1 MGSSLLQWE
10 SDPLFSAAEVVQD
23 SADRMESIFRLLLHE
38 QNLVEANNY
47 DPKLLTLI
55 GYHCRDLATIL
66 ETAKWQALI
75 PYFERAVISSARMD
89 RPQSTEAVIFRHKEF
104 ISAVREQINNVEKSL
119 EEMEMGNPA
128 KISKW
133 QNLNEQD
140 KDNLAFFLSGGINNH
155 CYELGD
161 SDIFKRFL
169 DPPAASCSTDAGI
182 VGNECGEIEEVN
194 MNDNAYSSHYYD
206 SLEESNLRKVDSQNS
221 MKLGLN
227 AVNSFQE
234 SSCNRNADDGS
245 WYIEAG
251 DSKPKC
257 FFHENKLR
265 GSSSS
270 MNLIGFFNNLWGRRV
285 PSSYTKRLK
294 DGEEEHSP
302 LDIDASHAAQLC
314 NKLINSSSLGA
325 LVNVLNLQSASLYQ
339 GQHIG
344 LFSALRDHGLQG
356 LHWFLTKVMH
366 LRRRLGACN
375 ARFDRFSYLVKVNQ
389 RSIKMILA
397 IVFVFTL
404 LGKCTICTYHL
415 LFDLLY
421 LSLLNSNDLFMDVS

>member
-1 MGSSLLQWE
+1 M
-10 SDPLFSAAEVVQD
+10 
-23 SADRMESIFRLLLHE
+23 
-38 QNLVEANNY
+38 
-47 DPKLLTLI
+47 
-55 GYHCRDLATIL
+55 
-66 ETAKWQALI
+66 
-75 PYFERAVISSARMD
+75 
-89 RPQSTEAVIFRHKEF
+89 
-104 ISAVREQINNVEKSL
+104 
-119 EEMEMGNPA
+119 
-128 KISKW
+128 
-133 QNLNEQD
+133 
-140 KDNLAFFLSGGINNH
+140 AFFLSGGINNH

-169 DPPAASCSTDAGI
+169 DPPAASCSSDAGI

-194 MNDNAYSSHYYD
+194 MNGNAYSSHYYD

-302 LDIDASHAAQLC
+302 LDIDASHAAQ
-314 NKLINSSSLGA
+314 
-325 LVNVLNLQSASLYQ
+325 

-344 LFSALRDHGLQG
+344 LCSTLKDHGLQG
-356 LHWFLTKVMH
+356 LHGFLTKVMH

-389 RSIKMILA
+389 QSIKMILA

-404 LGKCTICTYHL
+404 LGILIFHIA
-415 LFDLLY
+415 
-421 LSLLNSNDLFMDVS
+421 

>member
-55 GYHCRDLATIL
+55 GYHSRDLATIL
-66 ETAKWQALI
+66 ETAKWQLED
-75 PYFERAVISSARMD
+75 FERAVISSARMD
-89 RPQSTEAVIFRHKEF
+89 RSQSREAVIFRHKE
-104 ISAVREQINNVEKSL
+104 L
-119 EEMEMGNPA
+119 
-128 KISKW
+128 
-133 QNLNEQD
+133 LNEQD

-169 DPPAASCSTDAGI
+169 DPPAASCSSDAGI

-194 MNDNAYSSHYYD
+194 MNGNAYSSHYYD

-302 LDIDASHAAQLC
+302 LDMMLLMLHR
-314 NKLINSSSLGA
+314 
-325 LVNVLNLQSASLYQ
+325 Y

-344 LFSALRDHGLQG
+344 LCSALRDHGLQG

-389 RSIKMILA
+389 QSIKMILA

-404 LGKCTICTYHL
+404 LGKCTIFAAQITC
-415 LFDLLY
+415 
-421 LSLLNSNDLFMDVS
+421 SAPIAS

>member
-55 GYHCRDLATIL
+55 GYHSRDLATIL
-66 ETAKWQALI
+66 ETAKWQ
-75 PYFERAVISSARMD
+75 
-89 RPQSTEAVIFRHKEF
+89 
-104 ISAVREQINNVEKSL
+104 
-119 EEMEMGNPA
+119 
-128 KISKW
+128 
-133 QNLNEQD
+133 NEQD

-169 DPPAASCSTDAGI
+169 DPPAASCSSDAGI

-194 MNDNAYSSHYYD
+194 MNGNAYSSHYYD

-302 LDIDASHAAQLC
+302 LDIDASHAAQ
-314 NKLINSSSLGA
+314 
-325 LVNVLNLQSASLYQ
+325 

-344 LFSALRDHGLQG
+344 LCSALRDHGLQG

-389 RSIKMILA
+389 QSIKMILA

-404 LGKCTICTYHL
+404 LGKCTIFAAQITC
-415 LFDLLY
+415 
-421 LSLLNSNDLFMDVS
+421 SAPIAS

>member
-55 GYHCRDLATIL
+55 GYHRRDLATIL

-89 RPQSTEAVIFRHKEF
+89 RPQSREAVIFRHKEF

-128 KISKW
+128 KISEW

-194 MNDNAYSSHYYD
+194 MNGNAYSSHYYD

-227 AVNSFQE
+227 AVNSFQD

-265 GSSSS
+265 GSSCS
-270 MNLIGFFNNLWGRRV
+270 MNLIGFFNNLWGRRL

-302 LDIDASHAAQLC
+302 LDIDASHAAQ
-314 NKLINSSSLGA
+314 
-325 LVNVLNLQSASLYQ
+325 

-344 LFSALRDHGLQG
+344 LCSALRDHGLQG

-389 RSIKMILA
+389 LSIKMILA

-404 LGKCTICTYHL
+404 LGKCTICT
-415 LFDLLY
+415 FY
-421 LSLLNSNDLFMDVS
+421 LIYSTCPC

>member
-1 MGSSLLQWE
+1 
-10 SDPLFSAAEVVQD
+10 
-23 SADRMESIFRLLLHE
+23 
-38 QNLVEANNY
+38 
-47 DPKLLTLI
+47 
-55 GYHCRDLATIL
+55 
-66 ETAKWQALI
+66 
-75 PYFERAVISSARMD
+75 
-89 RPQSTEAVIFRHKEF
+89 
-104 ISAVREQINNVEKSL
+104 
-119 EEMEMGNPA
+119 
-128 KISKW
+128 
-133 QNLNEQD
+133 
-140 KDNLAFFLSGGINNH
+140 
-155 CYELGD
+155 
-161 SDIFKRFL
+161 
-169 DPPAASCSTDAGI
+169 
-182 VGNECGEIEEVN
+182 
-194 MNDNAYSSHYYD
+194 MNGNAYGSHYYD
-206 SLEESNLRKVDSQNS
+206 SLEESNLRKVDSQIS

-227 AVNSFQE
+227 AMNSFQE

-265 GSSSS
+265 CSSSS
-270 MNLIGFFNNLWGRRV
+270 MNLIGFFNNLWGGRV

-302 LDIDASHAAQLC
+302 LHIDASHAAQ
-314 NKLINSSSLGA
+314 
-325 LVNVLNLQSASLYQ
+325 

-344 LFSALRDHGLQG
+344 LCSTLKDHGLQG
-356 LHWFLTKVMH
+356 LHGFLTKVMH

-421 LSLLNSNDLFMDVS
+421 LSLLNSNLIFLIFNFILFIVDNTSLDSLFKSNSVTSPKLLTCCSILLILLYNLLKYIEVISIKLLNPLLKV

>member
-1 MGSSLLQWE
+1 M
-10 SDPLFSAAEVVQD
+10 
-23 SADRMESIFRLLLHE
+23 
-38 QNLVEANNY
+38 
-47 DPKLLTLI
+47 
-55 GYHCRDLATIL
+55 
-66 ETAKWQALI
+66 
-75 PYFERAVISSARMD
+75 ARPHS
-89 RPQSTEAVIFRHKEF
+89 REAVIFRQKEF
-104 ISAVREQINNVEKSL
+104 VSAIREQINNVEKSL
-119 EEMEMGNPA
+119 EKMAMGNHA
-128 KISKW
+128 KNSEWK
-133 QNLNEQD
+133 NLNEQD
-140 KDNLAFFLSGGINNH
+140 KDNLALFLSGGLTITVMN
-155 CYELGD
+155 
-161 SDIFKRFL
+161 
-169 DPPAASCSTDAGI
+169 AGI

-194 MNDNAYSSHYYD
+194 MNGNAYGSHYYD
-206 SLEESNLRKVDSQNS
+206 SLEESNLRKVDSQIS

-227 AVNSFQE
+227 AMNSFQE

-265 GSSSS
+265 CSSSS
-270 MNLIGFFNNLWGRRV
+270 MNLIGFFNNLWGGRV

-302 LDIDASHAAQLC
+302 LHIDASHAAQ
-314 NKLINSSSLGA
+314 
-325 LVNVLNLQSASLYQ
+325 

-344 LFSALRDHGLQG
+344 LCSTLKDHGLQG
-356 LHWFLTKVMH
+356 LHGFLTKVMH

-404 LGKCTICTYHL
+404 LGILIFHIA
-415 LFDLLY
+415 
-421 LSLLNSNDLFMDVS
+421 

>member
-55 GYHCRDLATIL
+55 GYHRRDLATIL

-89 RPQSTEAVIFRHKEF
+89 RPQSREAVIFRHKEF

-128 KISKW
+128 KISEW

-194 MNDNAYSSHYYD
+194 MNGIEEVNMNGNAYSSHYYD

-302 LDIDASHAAQLC
+302 LDIDASHAAQ
-314 NKLINSSSLGA
+314 
-325 LVNVLNLQSASLYQ
+325 SASLYQ

-344 LFSALRDHGLQG
+344 LCSALRDHGLQG

-366 LRRRLGACN
+366 FRRRLGACN

-389 RSIKMILA
+389 LSIKMILA

-404 LGKCTICTYHL
+404 L
-415 LFDLLY
+415 
-421 LSLLNSNDLFMDVS
+421 

>member
-1 MGSSLLQWE
+1 M
-10 SDPLFSAAEVVQD
+10 
-23 SADRMESIFRLLLHE
+23 
-38 QNLVEANNY
+38 
-47 DPKLLTLI
+47 
-55 GYHCRDLATIL
+55 
-66 ETAKWQALI
+66 
-75 PYFERAVISSARMD
+75 
-89 RPQSTEAVIFRHKEF
+89 
-104 ISAVREQINNVEKSL
+104 
-119 EEMEMGNPA
+119 
-128 KISKW
+128 
-133 QNLNEQD
+133 
-140 KDNLAFFLSGGINNH
+140 AFFLSGGINNH

-169 DPPAASCSTDAGI
+169 DPPAASCSSDAGI

-194 MNDNAYSSHYYD
+194 MN
-206 SLEESNLRKVDSQNS
+206 
-221 MKLGLN
+221 
-227 AVNSFQE
+227 VNSFQE

-302 LDIDASHAAQLC
+302 LDIDASHAAQ
-314 NKLINSSSLGA
+314 
-325 LVNVLNLQSASLYQ
+325 

-344 LFSALRDHGLQG
+344 LCSALRDHGLQG

-389 RSIKMILA
+389 QSIKMILA

-404 LGKCTICTYHL
+404 LGILIFHIA
-415 LFDLLY
+415 
-421 LSLLNSNDLFMDVS
+421 

>member
-55 GYHCRDLATIL
+55 GYHRRDLATIL
-66 ETAKWQALI
+66 DTAKWQLED
-75 PYFERAVISSARMD
+75 FERAVNSSARRD
-89 RPQSTEAVIFRHKEF
+89 RPHSSEAVIFRHKEF
-104 ISAVREQINNVEKSL
+104 ISAIREQINNVEKSL
-119 EEMEMGNPA
+119 EEMAMGNPA
-128 KISKW
+128 KNSEW

-140 KDNLAFFLSGGINNH
+140 KDNLALFLSGGINNH
-155 CYELGD
+155 RYELGD

-169 DPPAASCSTDAGI
+169 DPPVASCSTDAGI

-194 MNDNAYSSHYYD
+194 MNGNAYSSHYYN

-227 AVNSFQE
+227 EVNSFQE

-294 DGEEEHSP
+294 DGEEEHSSFH
-302 LDIDASHAAQLC
+302 IDASHAAQ
-314 NKLINSSSLGA
+314 
-325 LVNVLNLQSASLYQ
+325 

-344 LFSALRDHGLQG
+344 LCSALRDNGLQG
-356 LHWFLTKVMH
+356 LHGFLTKVMH

-375 ARFDRFSYLVKVNQ
+375 ARFDRLSYLIKANQ

-404 LGKCTICTYHL
+404 LGILIFHIA
-415 LFDLLY
+415 
-421 LSLLNSNDLFMDVS
+421 